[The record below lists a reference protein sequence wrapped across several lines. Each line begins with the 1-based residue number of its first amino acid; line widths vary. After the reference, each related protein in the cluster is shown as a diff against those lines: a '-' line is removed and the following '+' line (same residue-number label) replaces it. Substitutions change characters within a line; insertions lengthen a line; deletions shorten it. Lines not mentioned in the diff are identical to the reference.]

1 MTRRASLATLLPKS
15 KSPAKPGISTSENFL
30 RQRLSSHRL
39 DRTAFKRPEEAVAWY
54 GAMQAQDYR
63 HASWAVGIRCA
74 GVTEA
79 GVARAIA
86 DRSLIRTWAMR
97 STLQFVAAEDVR
109 WLLDLVGPRQV
120 AHASVNDARR
130 FNLDDAAFAAAEKA
144 LNRILR
150 GTVLTRKETYAAL
163 ERDGIPTATQRGYH
177 ILARA
182 ALSRQI
188 CQGPPRDKEDT
199 FVLLDEWLPPAS
211 PRPREEAQAELA
223 LRYFRS
229 HGPATLEDFVWW
241 SSLTVSEA
249 RAGLEAAKSRLIRE
263 VVGGVTYWLA
273 SASAPPPRRYPAAHL
288 LPGFDE
294 YLLGYTDRSQILAN
308 IPKAEVIHS
317 NGIFRPTVLMSGQI
331 VGTWSSRKRPN
342 GLEYIPEIYGETRQI
357 LQAVEAAAER
367 YGVFKGLDN
376 KNKCSTISP
385 NLHHQMP

>member
-1 MTRRASLATLLPKS
+1 MTRRASLTTLLPKL
-15 KSPAKPGISTSENFL
+15 KSLAKPGTSISENFL
-30 RQRLSSHRL
+30 RQRLASNRL
-39 DRTAFKRPEEAVAWY
+39 DRTAFTRPGAAVAWY

-63 HASWAVGIRCA
+63 HAKWAVGIRCS

-79 GVARAIA
+79 DVAQAITDRA
-86 DRSLIRTWAMR
+86 LIRTWAMR
-97 STLQFVAAEDVR
+97 STLQFVAAEDAR

-130 FNLDDAAFAAAEKA
+130 FDLDDAAFAAAEKA

-150 GTVLTRKETYAAL
+150 GKVRTRKEAYAAL
-163 ERDGIPTATQRGYH
+163 ERQGVSTAGQRGYH

-182 ALSRQI
+182 ALSGQI

-199 FVLLDEWLPPAS
+199 FVLLDEWLPPAG
-211 PRPREEAQAELA
+211 PKPREEAQAELA

-229 HGPATLEDFVWW
+229 HGPATLDDFVWW
-241 SSLTVSEA
+241 SSLTVPEA
-249 RAGLEAAKSRLIRE
+249 RAGLEASKSQLVRE
-263 VVGGVTYWLA
+263 GVGDVTYWWA
-273 SASAPPPRRYPAAHL
+273 SESTPPPKRYPAAQL

-294 YLLGYTDRSQILAN
+294 YLLGYTDRSHILVN

-317 NGIFRPTVLMSGQI
+317 NGIFRPTVLMSGRI

-367 YGVFKGLDN
+367 HGIFLG
-376 KNKCSTISP
+376 
-385 NLHHQMP
+385 MPEKFG

>member
-1 MTRRASLATLLPKS
+1 MTTLLPKL

-39 DRTAFKRPEEAVAWY
+39 DRTVFARPDEAVAWY

-63 HASWAVGIRCA
+63 HAKWAVGMRCA
-74 GVTEA
+74 AVSEA
-79 GVARAIA
+79 DVEQAIA
-86 DRSLIRTWAMR
+86 GKTVVRTWAMR

-130 FNLDDAAFAAAEKA
+130 FNLDDAAFAAAVKA

-182 ALSRQI
+182 ALSGLV
-188 CQGPPRDKEDT
+188 CQGPPRDREDT
-199 FVLLDEWLPPAS
+199 FVLLDEWLPAT
-211 PRPREEAQAELA
+211 RPLSRGAAAAELA

-229 HGPATLEDFVWW
+229 HGPATLADFVWW
-241 SSLTVSEA
+241 SSLTVPEA
-249 RAGLEAAKSRLIRE
+249 RAGLEAAKSRLVRE
-263 VVGGVTYWLA
+263 VVGDVTYWLA
-273 SASAPPPRRYPAAHL
+273 TESTPPPKQYPAAQL

-294 YLLGYTDRSQILAN
+294 YLLGYTDRSHILVN

-331 VGTWSSRKRPN
+331 IGTWSSRMRPD
-342 GLEYIPEIYGETRQI
+342 GALQYIPEIQGDAAQI

-367 YGVFKGLDN
+367 YGMFLGLPE
-376 KNKCSTISP
+376 KSG
-385 NLHHQMP
+385 

>member
-1 MTRRASLATLLPKS
+1 MVTD
-15 KSPAKPGISTSENFL
+15 FL

-39 DRTAFKRPEEAVAWY
+39 DRAVFARPEEAVAWY

-63 HASWAVGIRCA
+63 HAKWAVGVRCA

-79 GVARAIA
+79 DVAQAITDRA
-86 DRSLIRTWAMR
+86 LIRTWAMR
-97 STLQFVAAEDVR
+97 STLQFVAAEDVI
-109 WLLDLVGPRQV
+109 WLLDLVGPRQI

-144 LNRILR
+144 LAKALR
-150 GTVLTRKETYAAL
+150 GKVLTRKETYAAL
-163 ERDGIPTATQRGYH
+163 ERQGVSTAGQRGYH
-177 ILARA
+177 IVARA
-182 ALSRQI
+182 ALSGLV

-211 PRPREEAQAELA
+211 PKPREEAQAELA

-241 SSLTVSEA
+241 SSLTVVEA
-249 RAGLEAAKSRLIRE
+249 RAGLEAAKSRLVRE
-263 VVGGVTYWLA
+263 VVGEVTYWWA
-273 SASAPPPRRYPAAHL
+273 SEATPPPKRYPAAHL

-294 YLLGYTDRSQILAN
+294 YLLGYVDRSHILGK
-308 IPKAEVIHS
+308 IPKAEVVHS

-331 VGTWSSRKRPN
+331 VGTWSSRKLPN
-342 GLEYIPEIYGETRQI
+342 GLEYTPEIYGETRQI

-367 YGVFKGLDN
+367 WAIFLGLPDAFGW
-376 KNKCSTISP
+376 
-385 NLHHQMP
+385 

>member
-1 MTRRASLATLLPKS
+1 MPALLAKLKSL
-15 KSPAKPGISTSENFL
+15 AKPGISTSGNFL
-30 RQRLSSHRL
+30 RQRLASHRL
-39 DRTAFKRPEEAVAWY
+39 DQTAFTRPEQAVAWY

-63 HASWAVGIRCA
+63 HAKWAVGIRCS

-79 GVARAIA
+79 DVAQAITDRA
-86 DRSLIRTWAMR
+86 LIRTWAMR
-97 STLQFVAAEDVR
+97 STLQFVAAADVI

-130 FNLDDAAFAAAEKA
+130 FSLDDAAFAAAERA

-150 GTVLTRKETYAAL
+150 GKVLTRKETYAAL
-163 ERDGIPTATQRGYH
+163 ERQGVSTAGQRGYH
-177 ILARA
+177 ILVRA
-182 ALSRQI
+182 ALSGQI

-199 FVLLDEWLPPAS
+199 FVLLDEWLPPAR

-229 HGPATLEDFVWW
+229 HGPATLDDFVWW
-241 SSLTVSEA
+241 SSLTVAEA
-249 RAGLEAAKSRLIRE
+249 RAGLDGAKSRLVGE
-263 VVGGVTYWLA
+263 VVGEATYWWA
-273 SASAPPPRRYPAAHL
+273 SEGTPPPKRYPAAHL

-294 YLLGYTDRSQILAN
+294 YLLGYVDRSHILTN
-308 IPKAEVIHS
+308 IPKAEIIHS

-342 GLEYIPEIYGETRQI
+342 GLEYTPEIYGETRQI

-367 YGVFKGLDN
+367 YGIFLG
-376 KNKCSTISP
+376 
-385 NLHHQMP
+385 MPEAFG